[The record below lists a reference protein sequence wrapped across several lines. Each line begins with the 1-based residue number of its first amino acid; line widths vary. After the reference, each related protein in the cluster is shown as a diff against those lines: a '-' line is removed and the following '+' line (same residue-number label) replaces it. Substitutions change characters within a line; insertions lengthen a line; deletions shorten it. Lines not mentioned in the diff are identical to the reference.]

1 MLSIW
6 ERSHAF
12 LYLIMSVAEV
22 CGISET
28 YLQMVLDLRLLRGEL
43 QCVHLC
49 DKDTFFCV
57 AGFESLDRV
66 PSMFVLMGSF
76 QSFSCNAATTDYAGV
91 KANFTA
97 LAQLINDFT
106 RIAVSI
112 LTTYL
117 WAQHA
122 LMIMQR

>member
-1 MLSIW
+1 VHCT
-6 ERSHAF
+6 HAF
-12 LYLIMSVAEV
+12 AINPWALIFQVS
-22 CGISET
+22 
-28 YLQMVLDLRLLRGEL
+28 Q
-43 QCVHLC
+43 
-49 DKDTFFCV
+49 DTFYCV

-106 RIAVSI
+106 RISVSI
-112 LTTYL
+112 PTTHL
-117 WAQHA
+117 WAQHLRV
-122 LMIMQR
+122 LMIMQQ

>member
-1 MLSIW
+1 M
-6 ERSHAF
+6 A
-12 LYLIMSVAEV
+12 VAEV

>member
-1 MLSIW
+1 MSI
-6 ERSHAF
+6 
-12 LYLIMSVAEV
+12 
-22 CGISET
+22 
-28 YLQMVLDLRLLRGEL
+28 RGKL

-49 DKDTFFCV
+49 DKDTIFCV
-57 AGFESLDRV
+57 PGFESLERV

-106 RIAVSI
+106 RISVR
-112 LTTYL
+112 LPNTYL
-117 WAQHA
+117 YAQHLSA
-122 LMIMQR
+122 LVIVQQ